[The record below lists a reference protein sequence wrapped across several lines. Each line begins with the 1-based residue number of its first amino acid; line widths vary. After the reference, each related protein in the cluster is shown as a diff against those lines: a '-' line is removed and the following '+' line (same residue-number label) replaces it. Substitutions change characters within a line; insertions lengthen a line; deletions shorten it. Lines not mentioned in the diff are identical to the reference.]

1 MTMSYPHEFDHN
13 RPIDRRFEP
22 VEAGGWMPLAVIL
35 GAIVLGVM
43 AYSFATDG
51 DRTQTASNTPSTMQ
65 KIDPMQ
71 TPRPPAET
79 TGSGA
84 QR

>member
-35 GAIVLGVM
+35 GAIVLGVLV
-43 AYSFATDG
+43 YSFATDT
-51 DRTQTASNTPSTMQ
+51 DRTQTAANVPSTMQ
-65 KIDPMQ
+65 KVEPAPAI
-71 TPRPPAET
+71 RPPAET